1 MHYKTLLV
9 HLDASKHADTRIR
22 TAANLAL
29 KEDAHLIGAA
39 LTGVTWSLYQP
50 AGFGLDAIDLEP
62 LLEEL
67 RKQAKAA
74 ITRFENIAREV
85 GVTSFESRLIED
97 DAVSG
102 LNLHARYVDLVVI
115 GQPDPDE
122 YSYTTSREFPELVA
136 MQSAVPVLVVP
147 YATPWRPL
155 GNRILVAWNGS
166 REARRAIHY
175 ALPLLEQAKA
185 VRVVVF
191 NAESDPSLHG
201 EQPGADIALY
211 LARHGIRVEVAERA
225 CDKNVGEALLSAA
238 DDYDADMIVMGCY
251 GHARAREILL
261 GGATRTMLRSMTVPV
276 LLAH

>member
-9 HLDASKHADTRIR
+9 HLDASMHADTRIR
-22 TAANLAL
+22 AAANLAV

-50 AGFGLDAIDLEP
+50 AGFGLDSIDLEP
-62 LLEEL
+62 LLEEV

-74 ITRFENIAREV
+74 IARFEAIANEV
-85 GVTSFESRLIED
+85 GVTSFESRLIDD
-97 DAVSG
+97 DAVNG
-102 LNLHARYVDLVVI
+102 LSLHARYADLVVL

-136 MQSAVPVLVVP
+136 MQSAVPVLAVP

-185 VRVVVF
+185 AQVVVF
-191 NAESDPSLHG
+191 NAGSDPSVHG

-211 LARHGIRVEVAERA
+211 LARHGIRVEVAQRS